1 MKARTVLYVIF
12 SVVVV
17 YKKLKILKFSFLNCR
32 WQKKT
37 IPLALTYTL
46 EELRSDET
54 YNIRIM
60 ARNVGGA
67 GKPSNEVS
75 AKTKKTPS
83 KSSILMI
90 LL

>member
-1 MKARTVLYVIF
+1 MYYARFV
-12 SVVVV
+12 
-17 YKKLKILKFSFLNCR
+17 KKDLQEFRLISR

-37 IPLALTYTL
+37 IPLTLTYTL

-54 YNIRIM
+54 YNIRVM

-83 KSSILMI
+83 KFFYP
-90 LL
+90 